1 MSLEQIGQKLKVARE
16 GQSLSVGQVYDRTKI
31 PVNHIDALESG
42 RLDDLPEPVYVAGFI
57 KRYGDMLGLNGQSL
71 ADEYKRAGQPVVEN
85 GRGLFHRGG
94 GVQQAVAPLV
104 YVSKPRV
111 ETEAPSFTKTFFYP
125 GLLLIAVLG
134 VVCGLST
141 WHQSQ
146 LNTQDPGLLALG
158 RSAERFNPAQ
168 LPATGVATAVN
179 GLPNGTL
186 GTNGSAAV
194 PATDN
199 KIALSASQHVWV
211 EVKSVASGQS
221 LFTGYLEMGE
231 RRDFQ
236 DVQGLR
242 VRAGNGGSLTVDYL
256 GKSEAFGLPGK
267 IAERVFAIAPVPAA
281 GSDPASATGTGD
293 GATKPAVT
301 TVKWKPAVRKTTTD
315 GSVSQGRRSRR
326 SEEGTRDIPGVSS
339 GGGTR
344 SIDVPYRYNDGRL
357 DND

>member
-31 PVNHIDALESG
+31 PTNHIDALESG
-42 RLDDLPEPVYVAGFI
+42 RFDDLPEPVYVAGFI

-71 ADEYKRAGQPVVEN
+71 ADEYKRAGQPVVES
-85 GRGLFHRGG
+85 GRGLFNRGG

-125 GLLLIAVLG
+125 SFLLVAVLL
-134 VVCGLST
+134 VVCGLGAWYQT
-141 WHQSQ
+141 QM
-146 LNTQDPGLLALG
+146 NTQDPGLLALG
-158 RSAERFNPAQ
+158 RSAERFNPSQ
-168 LPATGVATAVN
+168 LPATGVATGAAVN
-179 GLPNGTL
+179 GAV
-186 GTNGSAAV
+186 TNGAAV
-194 PATDN
+194 VPSTDN

-267 IAERVFAIAPVPAA
+267 IAERVFASAPVAPA
-281 GSDPASATGTGD
+281 GSDPTAVATGD
-293 GATKPAVT
+293 GTAKPAVT
-301 TVKWKPAVRKTTTD
+301 TVKWKAPVRRTATD
-315 GSVSQGRRSRR
+315 GPVSQGRRSRR

>member
-31 PVNHIDALESG
+31 PTNHIDALESG

-168 LPATGVATAVN
+168 LPATGVAPVTGLVN
-179 GLPNGTL
+179 GA
-186 GTNGSAAV
+186 NGSPAA

-267 IAERVFAIAPVPAA
+267 IAERVFASAPVAAA
-281 GSDPASATGTGD
+281 GSDSATATGD
-293 GATKPAVT
+293 AATKPAVT
-301 TVKWKPAVRKTTTD
+301 TVKWKPAVRKTATD
-315 GSVSQGRRSRR
+315 GSVSQVRRSRR
-326 SEEGTRDIPGVSS
+326 SEEVTRDIPGVSS